1 MNKKK
6 NSMFQRLIKQVIFI
20 AVIYGILAILMAT
33 GLIDRYTS
41 SILTTATIYA
51 IVSIGLNL
59 VTGMTGQLVLGH
71 AGFMAVGAY
80 VAAILFKAGWPA
92 VPAMFVAALTAAA
105 MGLLVGLPAL
115 RLRGD
120 YLAIVT
126 LGFGEIIRVVLMN
139 LDKLTGGAAGMKNIP
154 GLNIAFGD
162 YTTVFF
168 LWVSLFLILT
178 ILAIVHLLTSS
189 HGRAILSVR
198 DDEIAAESMGINV
211 YYTKVYAFVLS
222 TFLAGIAGGLFAI
235 HYGYLSPDSFNFL
248 KSMDFLII
256 AVFGG
261 LGSLTGTVVSSF
273 FVVLLQ
279 EQLRFL
285 QSFRLVIYPLLLIL
299 MMIFRPQGLLGTRE
313 LKLTSTLLKR
323 SWWQQQIPAAKASLA
338 RRIASLKKGGKDDAN
353 S

>member
-1 MNKKK
+1 MRDKK
-6 NSMFQRLIKQVIFI
+6 SDVFRRLMKQVAFI
-20 AVIYGILAILMAT
+20 AVVYAILALLI
-33 GLIDRYTS
+33 GVGVIDRYTGK
-41 SILTTATIYA
+41 ILTTASIYV

-80 VAAILFKAGWPA
+80 VAAILLQSGWSALPA
-92 VPAMFVAALTAAA
+92 LFAAAVAAAL
-105 MGLLVGLPAL
+105 MGFFIGIPAL

-139 LDKLTGGAAGMKNIP
+139 LDKLTGGAAGMKNVP
-154 GLNIAFGD
+154 GIQVAFGD
-162 YTTVFF
+162 YTMVFF
-168 LWVSLFLILT
+168 LWVSLFMVLS
-178 ILAIVHLLTSS
+178 ILAVVHLLTSS

-198 DDEIAAESMGINV
+198 DDEIASESVGINI
-211 YYTKVYAFVLS
+211 YYTKVYTFVVS
-222 TFLAGIAGGLFAI
+222 TFMAGIAGGLFAM

-261 LGSLTGTVVSSF
+261 LGSITGTVVSSY

-285 QSFRLVIYPLLLIL
+285 QNYRLVIYPLLLIL
-299 MMIFRPQGLLGTRE
+299 MMIFRPQGLLGTKE
-313 LKLTSTLLKR
+313 LQLTATILSSK
-323 SWWQQQIPAAKASLA
+323 WWKTDFPVIWSRFT
-338 RRIASLKKGGKDDAN
+338 RRFSRLGKGGK
-353 S
+353 